1 MRLQLVVG
9 WLSLHKMHRTN
20 TNCIFNCKTKVNIC
34 ISVYQMNIYFCGF
47 IIFFPKQTAKSL
59 KLNDYSSEIH
69 VLIYSLKF
77 ISCSSLLHTHECSGQ
92 YSKIYFFSTLCFQ
105 YINIYTF
112 TFQQISPNC
121 CGRLL
126 LIIKLV
132 IYNNPKTE
140 IRIQQLHWMVYQ

>member
-1 MRLQLVVG
+1 MRLHLVVG
-9 WLSLHKMHRTN
+9 WF
-20 TNCIFNCKTKVNIC
+20 CIELILTVFLTAKQRKT
-34 ISVYQMNIYFCGF
+34 SVFLFTNIYICGF
-47 IIFFPKQTAKSL
+47 IIFFPKQRAKSL

-140 IRIQQLHWMVYQ
+140 IRIQQLHWMGYQ